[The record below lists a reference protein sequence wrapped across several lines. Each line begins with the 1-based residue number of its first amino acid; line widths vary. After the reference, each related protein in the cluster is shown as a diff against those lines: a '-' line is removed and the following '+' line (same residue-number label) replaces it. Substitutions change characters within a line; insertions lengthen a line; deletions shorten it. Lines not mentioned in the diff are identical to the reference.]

1 MRGLIGWL
9 KRTVETYYQETRRNL
24 KSHAPRP
31 MERAWVGTH
40 TRWWPGADWQIHEN
54 FLIWTHDK
62 SLMPNSVIVML
73 SHPQPD
79 WSFLLHIAPS
89 LTD

>member
-1 MRGLIGWL
+1 
-9 KRTVETYYQETRRNL
+9 VAN
-24 KSHAPRP
+24 
-31 MERAWVGTH
+31 
-40 TRWWPGADWQIHEN
+40 WQIHDN

-62 SLMPNSVIVML
+62 SLMPNSVIMML